1 MNGNAMFDECSTNS
15 TDHRLAGRQER
26 QRLGRF
32 GSKIFHVVRKLRD
45 IEAQA
50 NDVER
55 TVSKSVECIECIP
68 EYPVSAG

>member
-15 TDHRLAGRQER
+15 TDHRSAGRQERQER

-55 TVSKSVECIECIP
+55 TVSKSVEEC
-68 EYPVSAG
+68 